1 MNYQKTIAQLNAK
14 IRALSARL
22 DQRPVIQTMT
32 PAVISYLCYV
42 TGGNSLT
49 NSSLSGIKH
58 SSSEIASVPSAYDP
72 NVDTTFI
79 DGIGRGILAINGV
92 TQSGYVLIVNDTR
105 GTLPVALANGHTFY
119 SGGPVYIPISGSS
132 PAASVT
138 AYTTG

>member
-1 MNYQKTIAQLNAK
+1 MSNDKQ
-14 IRALSARL
+14 IRELQDQVRSLKARI

-32 PAVISYLCYV
+32 PTAPVYLCYV

-49 NSSLSGIKH
+49 NSSLSGIRY
-58 SSSEIASVPSAYDP
+58 SVSEIASVPSAYDP
-72 NVDTTFI
+72 NVDTSFI
-79 DGIGRGILAINGV
+79 DGIGRGILSINGV

-105 GTLPVALANGHTFY
+105 GTFAAALASADIFY
-119 SGGPVYIPISGSS
+119 SGGPVYIPVSGSS

>member
-1 MNYQKTIAQLNAK
+1 MSNDKQIRELQEQV
-14 IRALSARL
+14 RALKARL

-32 PAVISYLCYV
+32 PTANVYLLFV

-79 DGIGRGILAINGV
+79 DGIGRGILSINGV

-105 GTLPVALANGHTFY
+105 GTLPVALVAGDTFY
-119 SGGPVYIPISGSS
+119 SGGPVYIPVSGSS